1 MARVFSQRLNLEALY
16 RLQNV
21 QYSEKLLMADT
32 VPAGQ
37 SKLGKTAIS
46 NLGHFLCLQVTGHFQ
61 TVKAGGTG
69 VPPANIVD
77 DAVNHLRGQLVDGA
91 GNRKL
96 FNDYIPLDLWLSP
109 GRERDNRATNVIA
122 PDGAIITASAPYP
135 LFYPMEFEYLF
146 SANSEILLDVK
157 NDSDKDIS
165 YEIAWHGIRVLSSLA
180 VSGIAPRR
188 TTAPARR

>member
-1 MARVFSQRLNLEALY
+1 MSVRVFSQRLNLDALF

-21 QYSEKLLMADT
+21 QYAEKLLMADT

-37 SKLGKTAIS
+37 SKIGKTAIS
-46 NLGHFLCLQVTGHFQ
+46 NLGHFLCLQVTGKFQ
-61 TVKAGGTG
+61 TVSAGGTG
-69 VPPANIVD
+69 VPPANIID
-77 DAVNHLRGQLVDGA
+77 DGINHLRGQLIDGA

-109 GRERDNRATNVIA
+109 GRERDARATNAIA
-122 PDGAIITASAPYP
+122 PDGAIVTSPAPLP
-135 LFYPMEFEYLF
+135 LFYPLEFEYLF
-146 SANSEILLDVK
+146 SANSDILLDVK

-180 VSGIAPRR
+180 VQGIPPMRR
-188 TTAPARR
+188 A